1 MRKKASQTG
10 CVVYFEMLGGMERV
24 LGAVSLRD
32 LFQAA
37 GRETRRRP
45 WRFAACAAGY
55 AIAVA
60 GAMLLLCAL
69 VFSRHAETNILGSTG
84 THFIVYSPA
93 CSDVV
98 ASLTPTELA
107 MLASGTKPARCA
119 EKCKVCTGCNKKP
132 LDLKNESF
140 VAQQVDTKLLPLGM
154 VDEVK
159 REPDLFRGAS
169 AFLQYRFYDS
179 DDGHRFTV
187 GGFDPDDKIAV
198 PPGVC
203 NAGDVIE
210 GAFLHAGD
218 TGLALVEQG
227 YAVGRGLRVGSM
239 LTLSG
244 WPFTVIG
251 VVSSGVRPGK
261 SDVYLTF
268 ADAEK
273 VINRR
278 IRSPLF
284 QEMNVLL
291 VEVSTAQK
299 QDAALARMREILQ
312 SGLITTFA
320 CYQPAAQVLG
330 LGNGMILAAAVLL
343 GVLAAS
349 FGLKTQLASLR
360 ERRREIGI
368 LRSLGWSRS
377 VVIGQ
382 LLMESALPGFAGGAA
397 GAIFASLAL
406 PFVSLEYWTGVPAGI
421 DFAMIPVIAAAGLV
435 SALAGGLLAGLPA
448 AWLAVGNPPADQ
460 LRNF

>member
-1 MRKKASQTG
+1 MSAK
-10 CVVYFEMLGGMERV
+10 
-24 LGAVSLRD
+24 VSFRD
-32 LFQAA
+32 LYQAA
-37 GRETRRRP
+37 ERETRRRP

-69 VFSRHAETNILGSTG
+69 VFSRHAESNILGTTG

-93 CSDVV
+93 CSDIV
-98 ASLTPTELA
+98 ASLTPAELA
-107 MLASGTKPARCA
+107 MLASGTKPERCA

-132 LDLKNESF
+132 IDLKNEAF
-140 VAQQVDTKLLPLGM
+140 VAQQVETKLLPFGM

-159 REPDLFRGAS
+159 RESGLFRGAS
-169 AFLQYRFYDS
+169 AFLQYRFHDPA
-179 DDGHRFTV
+179 DGHRFTV

-203 NAGDVIE
+203 NASDVIE
-210 GAFLHAGD
+210 GAFLHSGD
-218 TGLALVEQG
+218 SGLAMVEQG
-227 YAVGRGLRVGSM
+227 YAVGRRLRVGSR

-291 VEVSTAQK
+291 VEVADAQK
-299 QDAALARMREILQ
+299 QEAALARMREILQ

-320 CYQPAAQVLG
+320 CYQPAAEVLG
-330 LGNGMILAAAVLL
+330 LGNGMILAAAALL
-343 GVLAAS
+343 VVLAAS

-368 LRSLGWSRS
+368 LRSLGWSRP
-377 VVIGQ
+377 VIIRQ
-382 LLMESALPGFAGGAA
+382 ILMESAIPGVAGGAL
-397 GAIFASLAL
+397 GGIFASLIL

-421 DFAMIPVIAAAGLV
+421 DFEMIPIIASAGLV
-435 SALAGGLLAGLPA
+435 AALAGGLLAGLPA
-448 AWLAVGNPPADQ
+448 AWLAVGSQPADQ